1 MGMLLFHLE
10 FQRIIEQKISHYS
23 HVFNDPTKC
32 IVTGAGNALC
42 TMFSRMTAC
51 EHERTQENEV
61 NLALNGLRLRKYCSS
76 CNSTP
81 QAKRSL
87 LVALFHSMIK
97 ARKPV

>member
-61 NLALNGLRLRKYCSS
+61 NLALNGLRLRKYIVHRATPHRKQSEVCWLPCSI
-76 CNSTP
+76 
-81 QAKRSL
+81 R
-87 LVALFHSMIK
+87 
-97 ARKPV
+97 